1 MPKVLL
7 KDVVAR
13 IKDKVDKDNTD
24 LKYYIG
30 GEHFDSGEIQ
40 ITKKGII
47 KESTIGPAFHMR
59 FQPGDVL
66 LMSRNPHLRKAGI
79 VDFEGICS
87 DVSYVCRTKDENVLM
102 QRFIPFI
109 FQTDHF
115 WKFAEENK
123 KGSTNFFLNWSDFEK
138 YEFELPQID
147 EQKKLCE
154 MMWAFEDTKSAYKDL
169 LLQTD
174 ELVKSQFIEMFGDPI
189 ENEKGWRTIPLLQTG
204 KCKNGMNYSSKD
216 CGVEMHC
223 LGVADFQDNAVIDD
237 MSVLPMVS
245 LKERPNTDY
254 LLQNGD
260 IVFVR
265 SNGNRALVG
274 RSVVVYPGDEP
285 VVYSGFCIR
294 YRKEREELLTDY
306 LLRFF
311 KTDSVRAK
319 MAGRG
324 ANIQNLNQQIL
335 AALNIPIPPIE
346 MQKEFSVFVKQ
357 SDKSKFISFKSQ
369 FIGDIQ
375 RAFDEGRVTTLGKMV
390 EEERPITYGIVKP
403 GHGCPGGVPV
413 VKVKDMQDGAIDESN
428 LLLTTP
434 ELDYQYRRSRLR
446 TGDLLISIRG
456 SVGRLAEIPES
467 LENANITQDTA
478 RLTISP
484 QYNKIYVRGVLES
497 PILQWDMEKNIR
509 GVAVKGIN
517 IGYLRELKMP
527 VCSRE
532 RQDELAML
540 YQQSDKS
547 K

>member
-1 MPKVLL
+1 MFGDPLSENSYYKKISILDACDNITGGGTPSKKHPEYYEGNIPWVSPKDMNTSIIEDSQDHITEEAITKSTTKLIPEQSVLMVIRSGVL
-7 KDVVAR
+7 KHDLPIAINKVPVTINQDMKAFLVGSKIIPQYLFGYFKTIEADVLRGVRAVTADN
-13 IKDKVDKDNTD
+13 IEFKVFQER
-24 LKYYIG
+24 L
-30 GEHFDSGEIQ
+30 IQ
-40 ITKKGII
+40 IPPMGEQK
-47 KESTIGPAFHMR
+47 
-59 FQPGDVL
+59 
-66 LMSRNPHLRKAGI
+66 
-79 VDFEGICS
+79 
-87 DVSYVCRTKDENVLM
+87 
-102 QRFIPFI
+102 
-109 FQTDHF
+109 
-115 WKFAEENK
+115 KFAE
-123 KGSTNFFLNWSDFEK
+123 FM
-138 YEFELPQID
+138 I
-147 EQKKLCE
+147 
-154 MMWAFEDTKSAYKDL
+154 
-169 LLQTD
+169 QTD
-174 ELVKSQFIEMFGDPI
+174 KSKFISFKSQFIEMFGDTI

-357 SDKSKFISFKSQ
+357 SDKSK
-369 FIGDIQ
+369 
-375 RAFDEGRVTTLGKMV
+375 
-390 EEERPITYGIVKP
+390 
-403 GHGCPGGVPV
+403 
-413 VKVKDMQDGAIDESN
+413 
-428 LLLTTP
+428 
-434 ELDYQYRRSRLR
+434 
-446 TGDLLISIRG
+446 
-456 SVGRLAEIPES
+456 
-467 LENANITQDTA
+467 
-478 RLTISP
+478 
-484 QYNKIYVRGVLES
+484 
-497 PILQWDMEKNIR
+497 
-509 GVAVKGIN
+509 
-517 IGYLRELKMP
+517 
-527 VCSRE
+527 
-532 RQDELAML
+532 
-540 YQQSDKS
+540 
-547 K
+547 

>member
-1 MPKVLL
+1 
-7 KDVVAR
+7 
-13 IKDKVDKDNTD
+13 
-24 LKYYIG
+24 
-30 GEHFDSGEIQ
+30 
-40 ITKKGII
+40 
-47 KESTIGPAFHMR
+47 
-59 FQPGDVL
+59 
-66 LMSRNPHLRKAGI
+66 
-79 VDFEGICS
+79 
-87 DVSYVCRTKDENVLM
+87 
-102 QRFIPFI
+102 
-109 FQTDHF
+109 
-115 WKFAEENK
+115 
-123 KGSTNFFLNWSDFEK
+123 
-138 YEFELPQID
+138 
-147 EQKKLCE
+147 
-154 MMWAFEDTKSAYKDL
+154 
-169 LLQTD
+169 
-174 ELVKSQFIEMFGDPI
+174 MFGDPD
-189 ENEKGWRTIPLLQTG
+189 NNSKNWPL
-204 KCKNGMNYSSKD
+204 
-216 CGVEMHC
+216 
-223 LGVADFQDNAVIDD
+223 
-237 MSVLPMVS
+237 VS
-245 LKERPNTDY
+245 LKDCLVAIDSGKSITCENYPRTGDLPAILKLSAVTYGEYQPEENKQLPLAEQFIKEAEVHVGDLLFSRKNTLEY
-254 LLQNGD
+254 VGMT
-260 IVFVR
+260 
-265 SNGNRALVG
+265 ALVKQTPPKLMMPDLIFRLVPQENVRPQYLHQLINHPMYRG
-274 RSVVVYPGDEP
+274 TISGLANGSAGSMPNISKQKLNNLAIPLPPVELQMEIEP
-285 VVYSGFCIR
+285 F
-294 YRKEREELLTDY
+294 
-306 LLRFF
+306 
-311 KTDSVRAK
+311 
-319 MAGRG
+319 
-324 ANIQNLNQQIL
+324 
-335 AALNIPIPPIE
+335 IE
-346 MQKEFSVFVKQ
+346 Q

-547 K
+547 KFELKQAIEDINNLMRVFMAQNTDKED

>member
-174 ELVKSQFIEMFGDPI
+174 ELVKSQFIEMFGDPLSENSYYKKISILDACDNITGGGTPSKKHPEYYEGNIPWVSPKDMNTSII
-189 ENEKGWRTIPLLQTG
+189 EDSQDHITEEAITKSTTKLIPEQ
-204 KCKNGMNYSSKD
+204 
-216 CGVEMHC
+216 
-223 LGVADFQDNAVIDD
+223 
-237 MSVLPMVS
+237 SVLMVIRS
-245 LKERPNTDY
+245 GVLKHDLPIAINKVPVTINQDMKA
-254 LLQNGD
+254 
-260 IVFVR
+260 F
-265 SNGNRALVG
+265 LVG
-274 RSVVVYPGDEP
+274 SKIIPQ
-285 VVYSGFCIR
+285 
-294 YRKEREELLTDY
+294 Y
-306 LLRFF
+306 LFGYF
-311 KTDSVRAK
+311 KTIEADVLRGVRAVT
-319 MAGRG
+319 AD
-324 ANIQNLNQQIL
+324 NIEFKVFQERLIQ
-335 AALNIPIPPIE
+335 IPPMGE
-346 MQKEFSVFVKQ
+346 QKKFAEFMIQ
-357 SDKSKFISFKSQ
+357 TDKSK
-369 FIGDIQ
+369 
-375 RAFDEGRVTTLGKMV
+375 
-390 EEERPITYGIVKP
+390 
-403 GHGCPGGVPV
+403 
-413 VKVKDMQDGAIDESN
+413 
-428 LLLTTP
+428 
-434 ELDYQYRRSRLR
+434 
-446 TGDLLISIRG
+446 
-456 SVGRLAEIPES
+456 
-467 LENANITQDTA
+467 
-478 RLTISP
+478 
-484 QYNKIYVRGVLES
+484 
-497 PILQWDMEKNIR
+497 
-509 GVAVKGIN
+509 
-517 IGYLRELKMP
+517 
-527 VCSRE
+527 
-532 RQDELAML
+532 
-540 YQQSDKS
+540 
-547 K
+547 

>member
-154 MMWAFEDTKSAYKDL
+154 MMWTFEDTKSAYKDL

-174 ELVKSQFIEMFGDPI
+174 KLVKSQFIG
-189 ENEKGWRTIPLLQTG
+189 G
-204 KCKNGMNYSSKD
+204 
-216 CGVEMHC
+216 
-223 LGVADFQDNAVIDD
+223 
-237 MSVLPMVS
+237 
-245 LKERPNTDY
+245 
-254 LLQNGD
+254 
-260 IVFVR
+260 
-265 SNGNRALVG
+265 
-274 RSVVVYPGDEP
+274 
-285 VVYSGFCIR
+285 
-294 YRKEREELLTDY
+294 
-306 LLRFF
+306 
-311 KTDSVRAK
+311 
-319 MAGRG
+319 
-324 ANIQNLNQQIL
+324 
-335 AALNIPIPPIE
+335 
-346 MQKEFSVFVKQ
+346 
-357 SDKSKFISFKSQ
+357 
-369 FIGDIQ
+369 IQ

-547 K
+547 KFELKQAIEDINNLMRVFMAQNTDKED